1 MNVSLITYLH
11 NIIPFTHHNIP
22 YGNVKKLVI
31 LAMSSFNIF
40 FIKTGMSSLYFFPF
54 SNNVLEITNTDNGIK
69 FVVHS
74 KTSTI

>member
-1 MNVSLITYLH
+1 MFTLTNATVFQGILFMVASIKFTLNCYNVMNVSLITYLH

-40 FIKTGMSSLYFFPF
+40 FY
-54 SNNVLEITNTDNGIK
+54 
-69 FVVHS
+69 
-74 KTSTI
+74 